1 MNFIEFYK
9 VLSTVIFMNDG
20 RRHEIENRIDQIVDT
35 VEKYTRTERHL
46 EQNLDIISDDQ
57 LEHTE
62 KIQNARKREIDTLK
76 DKIVYGDNYK
86 EDEEQNIIDN
96 MINSAGYIK
105 NNGDNMPKENL
116 KNLLEKQ
123 ENRKD
128 HLETF

>member
-9 VLSTVIFMNDG
+9 VLSTVILMDDG
-20 RRHEIENRIDQIVDT
+20 RRHEIENRINQIVDT

-105 NNGDNMPKENL
+105 NNADNMPKKNL
-116 KNLLEKQ
+116 ENLLEKQ

-128 HLETF
+128 QLETF

>member
-1 MNFIEFYK
+1 
-9 VLSTVIFMNDG
+9 MNDG